1 MKFRVGSTSIK
12 GNFRD
17 NNEDSLFVDAQNRFF
32 LVADGM
38 GGQSAGERASALAM
52 EVIPKNCQP
61 DSVFELDKRACGQS
75 DRRRHC
81 AG

>member
-52 EVIPKNCQP
+52 EVIPKKLP
-61 DSVFELDKRACGQS
+61 ARFSFRARQAS
-75 DRRRHC
+75 MWSK
-81 AG
+81 